1 MYKEDY
7 IISNSKKRIWPIIS
21 PRYYSGKPEILTLGE
36 TFSIHFYQRTL
47 LTLENNRALRSW
59 RTAGPISRARAA
71 TCPAKVSRH
80 SISRTQAIPRRLMK
94 RRNIINPSGTG
105 FRFLIFQQQDRQS
118 ATLQHFFE
126 W

>member
-7 IISNSKKRIWPIIS
+7 IISNSKKRISPIIS

-36 TFSIHFYQRTL
+36 TFGIHFYQRTL
-47 LTLENNRALRSW
+47 LTMENNRSRGSAARL
-59 RTAGPISRARAA
+59 ISRALAA
-71 TCPAKVSRH
+71 TCPAKVSCH
-80 SISRTQAIPRRLMK
+80 SISRTRAIPRRLMK